1 MPSPPLNVNDLVR
14 LMPSAL
20 KASSAQ
26 KVIRPP
32 LSTSGRHIIDML
44 GRRVKL
50 ACLNWYGAHME
61 QFSVG
66 GLHKS
71 LLLDLASNV
80 SSLGFNCVRLPVSA
94 ALVMLDPPVRPAAVA
109 ANPELVDMAL
119 SDMGLSGMQLLD
131 MVIAALARVRVVV
144 ILNDHNSAAGWCCEA
159 GSDEGLW
166 WTDAWPVKAWL
177 DTLSHLAR
185 RYRDVRAVVGI
196 DLRNEIH
203 DAAPLRRFISYGRSE
218 NVSEDWRAAA
228 EAGANAVLAANPNLL
243 IMVEGLCS
251 GFDLRLIA
259 ASSASLPK
267 LNVSNKLVLSTHYYP
282 IARWWLIVEER
293 LLAPLSFAILR
304 DFWVLPGCA
313 CVCVLIALGCLAV
326 AFGACCRT
334 DRDEDEL
341 HSLMVETDEDGIELP
356 AVPFDF
362 LRYTLGRSP
371 TSVEQPASARA
382 RTAAK
387 APSEAWRRR
396 CASTRPFVC
405 LGLLLAVSFWSGT
418 AALSASFA
426 AKLFREGYARA
437 GCRELESLEPA
448 ALDLFSQRCALMCV
462 VALALAA
469 IGALA
474 TALQRGR
481 RSGSTAQYDAQ
492 YEVVNSMVTNPTE
505 VQSDIRSSVVH
516 LPCRRVAAPIS
527 VAASALAAVPLLL
540 YVHSLMELYAS
551 PVEAMDADLR
561 SKWRLDALTVPLWVG
576 EWAPWHQNDR
586 ASDRGFVHE
595 FSEVLRRHDL
605 DWAIWAFNGDA
616 WVAEHT
622 WRNWSDARFHSPP
635 FGTSGYRNEDAG
647 LLDEEWRQLR
657 HPDALPMLQSL
668 QRVQGAGDANM
679 TQVLGKNLS
688 ILGSATPPVPTRHPV
703 LTWWDVSRF

>member
-14 LMPSAL
+14 RMPSPQ
-20 KASSAQ
+20 KASSE
-26 KVIRPP
+26 VIRPP
-32 LSTSGRHIIDML
+32 LSTSGRHIIDSL

-71 LLLDLASNV
+71 LLIDLASRV

-94 ALVMLDPPVRPAAVA
+94 ALVMLDPPVLPAAVA
-109 ANPELVDMAL
+109 ANPELVHMAL

-131 MVIAALARVRVVV
+131 IVIAALTSVRVVV

-196 DLRNEIH
+196 DIRNEIH
-203 DAAPLRRFISYGRSE
+203 DAAPLHRFISYGRSE

-243 IMVEGLCS
+243 IIVEGLCS

-259 ASSASLPK
+259 ASSATLPK

-282 IARWWLIVEER
+282 IARWWLVVEER
-293 LLAPLSFAILR
+293 LLAPLSFVSLR

-313 CVCVLIALGCLAV
+313 CVCVLIALGGLALAV
-326 AFGACCRT
+326 GACCRT

-341 HSLMVETDEDGIELP
+341 HSLVVETDEDGSELP

-362 LRYTLGRSP
+362 HQYTLGRSP

-396 CASTRPFVC
+396 CASTWPLVC
-405 LGLLLAVSFWSGT
+405 LGLLLAVSFWSGV
-418 AALSASFA
+418 AALSAGFA
-426 AKLFREGYARA
+426 ANLFREGYAQA
-437 GCRELESLEPA
+437 GCRELERLEPA
-448 ALDLFSQRCALMCV
+448 ALDLSSQRCALVCA

-474 TALQRGR
+474 TALLRDR
-481 RSGSTAQYDAQ
+481 RSGSTAQY
-492 YEVVNSMVTNPTE
+492 EFVNSRVTNPTE
-505 VQSDIRSSVVH
+505 VQTDIRSDVVH
-516 LPCRRVAAPIS
+516 LPCRRVAAPVG

-540 YVHSLMELYAS
+540 YVHSLVELYAS

-561 SKWRLDALTVPLWVG
+561 AKWRLDALTVPLWVG

-586 ASDRGFVHE
+586 ASDRGFVNE

-605 DWAIWAFNGDA
+605 DWAIWAYNGDA
-616 WVAEHT
+616 WVAENT
-622 WRNWSDARFHSPP
+622 WRNWSDARFHAPP

-679 TQVLGKNLS
+679 TQVHGKNLNLS
-688 ILGSATPPVPTRHPV
+688 TLGSAAAPVPTRHPV
-703 LTWWDVSRF
+703 LTWMDVSRF